1 MKRKKTTNTLQ
12 DASAQVPVM
21 LLNAAMDAP
30 NVYSVV
36 SDDFTSMYDATME
49 MIRSGVED
57 ILYFYNSTSYSGK
70 KKLAGYRAAMEE
82 KGLLT
87 NGSFLQLYQGIP
99 RGYSRHG
106 RSVEKAPCKEGLF
119 PRCYRR

>member
-1 MKRKKTTNTLQ
+1 MVGSNFIYEKEEDNKYIM
-12 DASAQVPVM
+12 DAAVQVPVM

-49 MIRSGVED
+49 MIRSGVKD

-70 KKLAGYRAAMEE
+70 KSWQATVPPWKKRDFSPTEASCSSIRVPMR
-82 KGLLT
+82 T
-87 NGSFLQLYQGIP
+87 
-99 RGYSRHG
+99 
-106 RSVEKAPCKEGLF
+106 F
-119 PRCYRR
+119 PLWQNS